1 MRRKTQYFD
10 ARGYEVSDDEAL
22 RNGCLRDGYRL
33 SVPLTVRDAA
43 SPVQRAIMRDA
54 ARRQMAQPR
63 TDARAFFDAYRDRL
77 LVVDSRAPDDPFAMS
92 RPGFRTLD
100 CDFAGSAKRD
110 AYADYER
117 RICDAWKNEPTPT
130 GVGERGVIGQREGD
144 LCTINGR
151 SGHLRMMNG
160 ELRCVADQSDMQ
172 TVEEW
177 DERTCPDANLT
188 VDEIAAA
195 HRQRMDRIYADH
207 AHWLSEQWKGK

>member
-1 MRRKTQYFD
+1 M
-10 ARGYEVSDDEAL
+10 
-22 RNGCLRDGYRL
+22 
-33 SVPLTVRDAA
+33 RDAA

-54 ARRQMAQPR
+54 AHRQMAQPR

-77 LVVDSRAPDDPFAMS
+77 LVVDSRAPDNPFAMS

-100 CDFAGSAKRD
+100 CDFGGSAKRT

-130 GVGERGVIGQREGD
+130 GEGERGVIGQREGD

-151 SGHLRMMNG
+151 AGHLRMMNG
-160 ELRCVADQSDMQ
+160 ALQCVADHSDMQ

-177 DERTCPDANLT
+177 DERTCPDANHT

-195 HRQRMDRIYADH
+195 HRRRMDRIYADH
-207 AHWLSEQWKGK
+207 ARWLSEQWKTK